1 MIYLSLDHV
10 NKSYGEKLLFSDLNL
25 QIAKGQKIAL
35 VAKNGSGKSTLMRII
50 TGEEGPEGENSKV
63 FLHKEVSL
71 GFLPQEPHF
80 DTQHSI
86 LEAVLDSSNPVITA
100 IRNYESAL
108 LIPPQSDAE
117 FQKIMLAMDD
127 HKAWE
132 LESKIMEVLSK
143 LKLFPLDKPVVQL
156 SGGQLKRL
164 ALAKLL
170 IEEPAFMILD
180 EPTNHLDLDMVE
192 WLEQYLSQPNLTL
205 FMVTH
210 DRYFLER
217 VCNQIIEL
225 DEGYLYRYSGNYGQ
239 YLEKK
244 ALRKENEAITLEKNR
259 KLYKKELE
267 WVRRMPKARGTK
279 DKSRIQAFEAVKDK
293 ISGSSKDDSI
303 QLQWKGQRIG
313 KKIIELHQVSKKFD
327 EHIILKPFSYKFSK
341 GERVGIIGPNGAG
354 KSTFLQLI
362 TEELSSD
369 TGKITKGD
377 NTVIGYYRQDGIL
390 LHQDKRVIDVI
401 QDIAEYIPLE
411 KGNKLTAAQLLE
423 RFLFSRKQQQVY
435 VSQLSGG
442 EKRRLFLL
450 TILMNNPNFLILD
463 EPTNDLD
470 ILTLNVLEEFLQEFP
485 GCIVIVSHDRYF
497 MDKLVDH
504 LFVLDGTG
512 TIEDYNGN
520 YSEYREHKKAIEQ
533 TKEKDNNLKKE
544 KSLPS
549 PPSQDHKEIKR
560 LEKQISNLEEEKSSI
575 LKEFENGIN
584 DPSEINRLS
593 EKLAQINQELEEKE
607 MKWLELVG

>member
-575 LKEFENGIN
+575 LKEFETGIN